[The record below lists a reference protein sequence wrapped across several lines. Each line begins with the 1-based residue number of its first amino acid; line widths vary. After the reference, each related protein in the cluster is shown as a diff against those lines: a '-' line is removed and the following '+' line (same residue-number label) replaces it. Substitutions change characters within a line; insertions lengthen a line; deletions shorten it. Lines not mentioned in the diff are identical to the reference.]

1 MKISRK
7 SCHSP
12 AFINNV
18 PTLVR
23 QLFIGEVQIVM
34 TDMELETL
42 FYVSGWSIHALS
54 KASKHHSLDHDGA
67 MNNLNMGNID
77 GNHVWNTHESTW
89 AVGDPQVI

>member
-1 MKISRK
+1 MYLLCNEFIKISRK
-7 SCHSP
+7 FRHSP

-23 QLFIGEVQIVM
+23 QLFTGEVQIVM

-54 KASKHHSLDHDGA
+54 KASKSRSAKVAYVLCK
-67 MNNLNMGNID
+67 MVEIVSID
-77 GNHVWNTHESTW
+77 PNSSEKSE
-89 AVGDPQVI
+89 